1 MKHSSELQLHNIF
14 YDNSVYRPL
23 AKKGNEGLYV
33 SFYDSLMNHVPSLD
47 NSEYQVYFTWSS
59 LLEAIGDGNFLEKY
73 EPRLNLDDFCISE
86 NISEESEEAL
96 HKTLSEHLSAAYSFA
111 RTHFLNHPELSQKRL
126 LEKIDDQLKYS
137 TNPAV
142 KDLID
147 DTLGRYRA
155 LIIEDF
161 DWARESCAQ
170 HLTWDAI
177 CAFPFANLDQ
187 RPKESQESTRRHVR
201 QISEWLL
208 RRFHD
213 GRAEGFDFT
222 SFRLVDKIQK
232 ELLTNRS
239 FIERIEKEQGKSNLQ
254 IYIPG
259 LLDSHL
265 KDLCDADYI
274 HFSTFGL
281 NGSPGIMFTADD
293 KDVVYTRLVLQLAIM
308 RFLCAAEK
316 SKLQLFPGI
325 VFIVNPLSGLIID
338 KIDVSEIKENDHI
351 KIIIDELENG
361 GESFVTFKKPESKK
375 ESAELARVV
384 K

>member
-1 MKHSSELQLHNIF
+1 MI
-14 YDNSVYRPL
+14 DN
-23 AKKGNEGLYV
+23 
-33 SFYDSLMNHVPSLD
+33 
-47 NSEYQVYFTWSS
+47 
-59 LLEAIGDGNFLEKY
+59 
-73 EPRLNLDDFCISE
+73 
-86 NISEESEEAL
+86 
-96 HKTLSEHLSAAYSFA
+96 TL
-111 RTHFLNHPELSQKRL
+111 
-126 LEKIDDQLKYS
+126 
-137 TNPAV
+137 V
-142 KDLID
+142 
-147 DTLGRYRA
+147 RYRTS
-155 LIIEDF
+155 IIEDF
-161 DWARESCAQ
+161 DWAAKSCAQ

-187 RPKESQESTRRHVR
+187 RSKELQETTRRYVR

-213 GRAEGFDFT
+213 GRADGFDFT

-281 NGSPGIMFTADD
+281 NNSPGIMFTADD
-293 KDVVYTRLVLQLAIM
+293 KDVVYTRLVLQLAVM

-316 SKLQLFPGI
+316 SKLQIFSGI
-325 VFIVNPLSGLIID
+325 VFIVNPLSGLIVD
-338 KIDVSEIKENDHI
+338 KIDVSEIKENAHI
-351 KIIIDELENG
+351 KIIIDELESG

-375 ESAELARVV
+375 DLIGSNTVFM
-384 K
+384 